1 MLLKQKV
8 RKTPIVNHVYIIVN
22 HVNVIVNHV
31 NWCNLRVSG
40 YMYSSPIMELRDR
53 IKSLVFIIDPCSN
66 WQHLLDF

>member
-1 MLLKQKV
+1 MY
-8 RKTPIVNHVYIIVN
+8 THVII
-22 HVNVIVNHV
+22 
-31 NWCNLRVSG
+31 RVSG